1 MCIRDRRYYHW
12 TFVDNWEWAV
22 GEAARFGL
30 VHCDFE
36 TQERTMKDSG
46 RFFAGIAADG
56 GVTEDAYER
65 YVRGQVYARERSI
78 FPTAPGEGLWG

>member
-1 MCIRDRRYYHW
+1 
-12 TFVDNWEWAV
+12 
-22 GEAARFGL
+22 
-30 VHCDFE
+30 
-36 TQERTMKDSG
+36 MKDSG

-65 YVRGQVYARERSI
+65 YVRGQVYARERTI